1 MMHSALFAALCLL
14 AAVPASASDP
24 RVVAYVTGWETRPP
38 DIDATK
44 LTHINFAFGRIE
56 ELSQDSGD
64 ALLDAIVT
72 GLRR

>member
-1 MMHSALFAALCLL
+1 MIRSALFAVLGLL
-14 AAVPASASDP
+14 AAVPALSANP
-24 RVVAYVTGWETRPP
+24 RVVAYVIGWETQPP

-72 GLRR
+72 GLGR